1 MNPVALRTC
10 ALAAGVLL
18 LAPTCSARDLSLA
31 DAISLAL
38 SGNTSLRVTQKD
50 EITAEQALKEAKGEN
65 SVSASLSDSL
75 SVSKQSDSDRQS
87 SNGLTVT
94 GTLPVYSGGK
104 NEAAIRRSLLA
115 LDAAGLTTER
125 AREDLKLS
133 VIQAYYDA
141 LEAKKTI
148 AVREDTVNKYRDH
161 LDLTSSLYAAGSKAR
176 IDVLDMSVQ
185 LSNARQ
191 DLIKAQ
197 NAYEVDLSKLR
208 DYIGID
214 RDEPLTLTTDFAYTP
229 FSTSLSDAVAYAYT
243 NRKDILADESKL
255 RQKEESLTEAKA
267 GYKPSVNFSVSAGQ
281 SNAFEPSS
289 DSTQD
294 IRGTVGLSWNIFD
307 SGVTKAKVKSADND
321 IDVARLTL
329 QKDKEAADLT
339 LRQAYYNMREAEE
352 RFNSTGDAVK
362 LAEENYYIAREKYRA
377 GEGLLVDIT
386 DAQESLATARLN
398 VISARYDYVRY
409 KAAVENAMG
418 MSLTDVERA
427 AADQLAPLLWSVKDG
442 SAEERAREGVTTKT
456 AEKAAKQKAAKE
468 AKKEAKKAESA
479 PVQQVLEPAGRQQA
493 TDRKDIVAAEDA
505 ESVARTMAGTAGE
518 VTK

>member
-18 LAPTCSARDLSLA
+18 VAPTCSARDLSLS

-50 EITAEQALKEAKGEN
+50 EITAEQALRQAKGE
-65 SVSASLSDSL
+65 SSLSASLSDSL

-94 GTLPVYSGGK
+94 GALPIYSGGK

-133 VIQAYYDA
+133 VITAYYDA

-148 AVREDTVNKYRDH
+148 AVREDTVAKYRDH
-161 LDLTSSLYAAGSKAR
+161 LDLTSVLYAAGSKAR

-197 NAYEVDLSKLR
+197 NSYEVDLAKLR

-214 RDEPLTLTTDFAYTP
+214 RNEPLTLTTDFVYAP

-255 RQKEESLTEAKA
+255 RQREEALTEAKA
-267 GYKPSVNFSVSAGQ
+267 GYRPSVDFSVSAGQ
-281 SNAFEPSS
+281 SNAFEPSGGS
-289 DSTQD
+289 AQD

-339 LRQAYYNMREAEE
+339 LREAYYNMREAEE

-398 VISARYDYVRY
+398 EISARYDYVRY

-418 MSLTDVERA
+418 MSLTDAERS
-427 AADQLAPLLWSVKDG
+427 AADQMAPLLWSVKDG
-442 SAEERAREGVTTKT
+442 SAEERALAGMATKKT
-456 AEKAAKQKAAKE
+456 AKAAKQDAS
-468 AKKEAKKAESA
+468 KEAKKAESA
-479 PVQQVLEPAGRQQA
+479 PVQQVIEPAGRAQA
-493 TDRKDIVAAEDA
+493 RDRKDIVASEDA
-505 ESVARTMAGTAGE
+505 KSVARTMAGTAGE

>member
-1 MNPVALRTC
+1 MKPIALRTC
-10 ALAAGVLL
+10 ALAAGALL
-18 LAPTCSARDLSLA
+18 LAPTCFARDLSLA

-50 EITAEQALKEAKGEN
+50 EITAAEALKEATGEN
-65 SVSASLSDSL
+65 SLSASLSDSL

-104 NEAAIRRSLLA
+104 NEAAIRRAQLA

-148 AVREDTVNKYRDH
+148 AVREDTVAKYRDH

-197 NAYEVDLSKLR
+197 NSYEVDLAKLR
-208 DYIGID
+208 DYLGID
-214 RDEPLTLTTDFAYTP
+214 REEPLTLTTDFVYAP
-229 FSTSLSDAVAYAYT
+229 FGISLSDAVAYAYR
-243 NRKDILADESKL
+243 NRKDILADRNRL
-255 RQKEESLTEAKA
+255 RQKEESLAEAKA

-281 SNAFEPSS
+281 SNAFEPSG

-294 IRGTVGLSWNIFD
+294 IRGTVALSWNIFD
-307 SGVTKAKVKSADND
+307 SGVTKARVKSADND

-339 LRQAYYNMREAEE
+339 LRTAYYNMREAEE
-352 RFNSTGDAVK
+352 RFISTGNAVK

-377 GEGLLVDIT
+377 GEGLMVDIT

-398 VISARYDYVRY
+398 EISARYDYVRY

-418 MSLTDVERA
+418 EPLSDAERA

-442 SAEERAREGVTTKT
+442 SAEKRALEGSDTTKT
-456 AEKAAKQKAAKE
+456 EKRAAKAD
-468 AKKEAKKAESA
+468 KKETA
-479 PVQQVLEPAGRQQA
+479 PVQQVLEPAGRAQA
-493 TDRKDIVAAEDA
+493 RDRKDIVPAVDAA
-505 ESVARTMAGTAGE
+505 SVARDMAGTAGE
-518 VTK
+518 NANED